1 MLLMICQSFTEN
13 HPENLMIKKKQVFE
27 KNFKLNEMSYN
38 NYNISTNR
46 SILKLVPVL
55 N

>member
-13 HPENLMIKKKQVFE
+13 HEENLMIKKQVFQ
-27 KNFKLNEMSYN
+27 KKIKLNEMNYN